1 MVVSDIENPHFA
13 TMVRAIE
20 DGAHRRGK
28 RVLLCNTSEDAAKQ
42 ASYLD
47 VMAAERVLGVL
58 ISPSDPDGAEISRLI
73 DLGIPVVAFDRHVND
88 PRADA
93 VTADNVEAAR
103 TACRLLIG
111 AGHRRIGFVAGRA
124 DVQTGDDRMAGYRM
138 EMAANGLE
146 ERAAAGGF
154 TVEGGCAATE
164 TLLRQEPRITALVV
178 SNNQMTLGA
187 IQCLRERG
195 LAIPGDV
202 ALVAFDDPAGL
213 GEPHRPPADHA
224 RPAAAPDGGR
234 GRGASVRAHVGRT
247 AAAGAPSLPARTARA
262 PLVRHGTSLTGR
274 THVARIGLLSFSDG
288 RDFVNRDLRTFI
300 GAVETRIA
308 NRLEAAGHEVLRAQ
322 EIIERN
328 GAAVR
333 EARRLTAQT
342 PDATIFNIPVWAF
355 PHFSMLAAAETPGPL
370 LLFSNMSP
378 GIPGHG
384 RHARGRRRARP
395 GRAGLRARLG

>member
-1 MVVSDIENPHFA
+1 MNSPGGRLRIGDVARLAGVSPATVSRVLTGSQPVSEDTRQRVLEVVSRFDYQPSRLAKNLRQGRAETVGVVVSDIENPHFA

-20 DGAHRRGK
+20 DELYRRGK

-103 TACRLLIG
+103 IACRLLIG

-164 TLLRQEPRITALVV
+164 ILLRQEPRITALVV

-202 ALVAFDDPAGL
+202 AVVAFDDPAWASL
-213 GEPHRPPADHA
+213 IDPPLTTLAQPL
-224 RPAAAPDGGR
+224 RQMAAA
-234 GRGASVRAHVGRT
+234 AVE
-247 AAAGAPSLPARTARA
+247 
-262 PLVRHGTSLTGR
+262 
-274 THVARIGLLSFSDG
+274 LLFERMSDG
-288 RDFVNRDLRTFI
+288 RLQPVRPVFQLELR
-300 GAVETRIA
+300 
-308 NRLEAAGHEVLRAQ
+308 
-322 EIIERN
+322 
-328 GAAVR
+328 VR
-333 EARRLTAQT
+333 RSCGTAS
-342 PDATIFNIPVWAF
+342 
-355 PHFSMLAAAETPGPL
+355 H
-370 LLFSNMSP
+370 
-378 GIPGHG
+378 
-384 RHARGRRRARP
+384 
-395 GRAGLRARLG
+395 